1 REYLLLLFHVLDD
14 GFDDDVAIGECLRL
28 GHALEPRADLLR
40 RLFQR
45 ALLGK
50 LGQRFLD
57 PGKALIE
64 KRLLLLQHGHVI
76 TGGRADLGDARS
88 HQPAAKHAYFFNNHF
103 VLLEYSSEHSAVST
117 VIQHSAFSRQHSAL
131 TPLSSI
137 SFPAKTFETQRNRG
151 NGGFDNF

>member
-1 REYLLLLFHVLDD
+1 
-14 GFDDDVAIGECLRL
+14 
-28 GHALEPRADLLR
+28 
-40 RLFQR
+40 
-45 ALLGK
+45 
-50 LGQRFLD
+50 
-57 PGKALIE
+57 
-64 KRLLLLQHGHVI
+64 VI

-137 SFPAKTFETQRNRG
+137 SFPAQTFETQRNRG
-151 NGGFDNF
+151 NGGFDNFLSLGHSRPNRETWRKPICLIIFLYSISSASSVPLCFKGFC